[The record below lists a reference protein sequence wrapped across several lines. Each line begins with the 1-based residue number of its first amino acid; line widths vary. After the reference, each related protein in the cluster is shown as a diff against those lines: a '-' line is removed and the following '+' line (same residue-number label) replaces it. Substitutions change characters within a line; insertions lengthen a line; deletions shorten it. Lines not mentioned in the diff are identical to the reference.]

1 MENSKTFVGK
11 TKLPRIECKMSLT
24 PADLDMLRNYVT
36 EKGQI
41 HLTFVHGPSKND
53 WKTPSTWLEVYD
65 ANAGGEQ
72 RKVVAE
78 TTAAD
83 DMPF

>member
-11 TKLPRIECKMSLT
+11 TKIPRIECKLSLT

-36 EKGQI
+36 DKGQI
-41 HLTFVHGPSKND
+41 HLTFVHGPSKKD
-53 WKTPSTWLEVYD
+53 WQTPSTWVEVYD
-65 ANAGGEQ
+65 ANQGGEQ